1 MKINNNMILHNCPAP
16 SNQAMYKTLL
26 EMARKAP
33 KKNIYFRYISK
44 KVYYTENLGAGVI
57 PATINDAKY
66 RDKARIGSN
75 EHYLIPQ
82 PIKVMKDINGTTARK
97 SAVNHKIPKID
108 KELTSVGYAKT
119 YTMSIMDSRGNIIR
133 TEKRTSNR
141 INLFELI
148 DAE

>member
-1 MKINNNMILHNCPAP
+1 
-16 SNQAMYKTLL
+16 MYRTLL
-26 EMARKAP
+26 EQARKAP
-33 KKNIYFRYISK
+33 KKNIYYRYVSK
-44 KVYYTENLGAGVI
+44 KLYYTGNPGDVI
-57 PATINDAKY
+57 PATVNTSVY
-66 RDKARIGSN
+66 QDKARIGSN
-75 EHYLIPQ
+75 EHYMIPQ

-108 KELTSVGYAKT
+108 KELTGIGYAKT

>member
-1 MKINNNMILHNCPAP
+1 MKINNVILHNNPAP
-16 SNQAMYKTLL
+16 SNQAMYRTLL
-26 EMARKAP
+26 EMARKVP
-33 KKNIYFRYISK
+33 QKNIYYRYVSK
-44 KVYYTENLGAGVI
+44 KLYYTGNPGDVI
-57 PATINDAKY
+57 PATVNTSVY

-97 SAVNHKIPKID
+97 SAVNHKYHETK
-108 KELTSVGYAKT
+108 KELTSIGYAKT
-119 YTMSIMDSRGNIIR
+119 YMMSIMDSRGNIIR